1 MTRKPTDIKPTVRT
15 VETESPHFAQEQQ
28 AEWLAL
34 IAQQVRRHT
43 SGDSSSVRI
52 EVAKELAAS
61 LAYTV
66 KCAEEARPRSDEKQ
80 RLTLPELYD
89 LGRQE
94 IAHRISV
101 GRNLYL
107 RTLQTRLS
115 MPNVC
120 YHESLQEL
128 GNFFDRYDAEFF
140 AHEIPC
146 MIDYPLAHP
155 TKEESGINYICDYLR
170 RIAAENEVCLHFDS
184 ETMHQLN
191 GLLCPGYE
199 EMPVNLYEPVAFY
212 ALGLCMCGKEPYD
225 LSMNEKER
233 NRLLQSYQALTV
245 PQRSELTMKASAE
258 LCERLNITHKNTV
271 IYLTH
276 TAKTLAVRMSAAE
289 KGGSFEPLFPDLH

>member
-1 MTRKPTDIKPTVRT
+1 MTKKPTDIKPTVRT
-15 VETESPHFAQEQQ
+15 VETDNAHFAQEQQ

-61 LAYTV
+61 LAYTI
-66 KCAEEARPRSDEKQ
+66 KCAEEAKHRSDETQ
-80 RLTLPELYD
+80 RLTLLELYD

-94 IAHRISV
+94 ITHRISV

-115 MPNVC
+115 LPNVC
-120 YHESLQEL
+120 YHESLQEI
-128 GNFFDRYDAEFF
+128 GNFFERYDAEFF

-146 MIDYPLAHP
+146 MIDYPLAYP
-155 TKEESGINYICDYLR
+155 TKEENGINYICDYLR

-184 ETMHQLN
+184 EAMQHLN
-191 GLLCPGYE
+191 ALLCPGYE

-212 ALGLCMCGKEPYD
+212 AMGLCMCGKEPYD
-225 LSMNEKER
+225 LSINEQER
-233 NRLLQSYQALTV
+233 DQLLQSYQSL
-245 PQRSELTMKASAE
+245 PLPKRSELPLKASVE
-258 LCERLNITHKNTV
+258 LCEKLNMTQRNTV

-289 KGGSFEPLFPDLH
+289 KGGSFESLFPDLH